1 MHLLNRDFSPHTA
14 AKIVKLFHIRKFLI
28 FFCLF
33 VEKGLPKRQS
43 YQQKQEKES
52 IILLSQ
58 KSLLS
63 LHSEYKYHFRNE
75 GKSFI
80 DKEDKEV

>member
-1 MHLLNRDFSPHTA
+1 MHLLNQEFSPDTA
-14 AKIVKLFHIRKFLI
+14 AKIVKLFHIRKFLM

-33 VEKGLPKRQS
+33 MEKGGPERQL

-63 LHSEYKYHFRNE
+63 LHSEYKYNFRNE
-75 GKSFI
+75 SKSFI
-80 DKEDKEV
+80 DKEN